1 MLTFFSLISDGLG
14 GVLCDTKVVLTCFFK
29 KTNSFSSVFAPLLM
43 AMASYCGISRI
54 GKPSKTNNIK
64 QSETVISSPALCPFQ
79 EALGC
84 MQVSGPSQCSQSF
97 SEAIFV
103 NIYLNT
109 IGGRWYFWKGSW
121 ASKAH
126 KPGTLS

>member
-1 MLTFFSLISDGLG
+1 M
-14 GVLCDTKVVLTCFFK
+14 FFK
-29 KTNSFSSVFAPLLM
+29 KKSFSSVFAPLLM

-103 NIYLNT
+103 NIYVS
-109 IGGRWYFWKGSW
+109 I
-121 ASKAH
+121 
-126 KPGTLS
+126 

>member
-1 MLTFFSLISDGLG
+1 MGHKIF
-14 GVLCDTKVVLTCFFK
+14 VTCFK
-29 KTNSFSSVFAPLLM
+29 KVNSFSSVFAPLLM

-64 QSETVISSPALCPFQ
+64 QSETAISSPALCPFQ

-103 NIYLNT
+103 NIYVN
-109 IGGRWYFWKGSW
+109 I
-121 ASKAH
+121 
-126 KPGTLS
+126 